1 MGKRESESVG
11 HIQSAYCEGQKEVV
25 TAAHNRCNRFLQRE
39 VQVSKVVVR
48 EGAGGALEIR
58 RGDMTKPTVAL
69 DGILLLSL
77 RRRLPSSSTS
87 TRLHLRV
94 VCAMVKL
101 PSLAYPSGGMLHLC
115 IRS

>member
-1 MGKRESESVG
+1 MVKRESESVG

-39 VQVSKVVVR
+39 VQVVVR

-94 VCAMVKL
+94 LCAMVKL